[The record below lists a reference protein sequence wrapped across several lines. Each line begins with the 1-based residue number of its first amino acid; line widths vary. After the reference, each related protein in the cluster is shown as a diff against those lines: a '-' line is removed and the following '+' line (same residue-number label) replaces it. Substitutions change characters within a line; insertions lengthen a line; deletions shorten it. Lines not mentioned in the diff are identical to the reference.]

1 MEMTH
6 SAHAL
11 SKCSTPGFNGHMSKT
26 IFLTYA
32 IFVGFSFG
40 LFLPLTLHVS
50 LSLSENRDL
59 TSNEAKFLRDVLI
72 LRMAIIFHGLNMALH
87 FARKTRQCYTM
98 QLMGLEMQEW
108 IWSVM
113 LLRKRVLLLQ

>member
-1 MEMTH
+1 MCMTCTIVNYNKVLLPFFSLLFASSMEMTH

-32 IFVGFSFG
+32 VFVGFSFG

-50 LSLSENRDL
+50 LSLSENRVL
-59 TSNEAKFLRDVLI
+59 TSNEAKFLRDVLL
-72 LRMAIIFHGLNMALH
+72 LRMAIIF
-87 FARKTRQCYTM
+87 
-98 QLMGLEMQEW
+98 
-108 IWSVM
+108 S
-113 LLRKRVLLLQ
+113 

>member
-1 MEMTH
+1 MTCTIVNYNKVLLPFFSLLFASSME
-6 SAHAL
+6 
-11 SKCSTPGFNGHMSKT
+11 
-26 IFLTYA
+26 
-32 IFVGFSFG
+32 
-40 LFLPLTLHVS
+40 VS
-50 LSLSENRDL
+50 LSLSENRL
-59 TSNEAKFLRDVLI
+59 LISNEAKFLRDVVL

-98 QLMGLEMQEW
+98 QLMGLQMQEW